1 MINKDL
7 ERLELVA
14 DKYFISLPNIT
25 KLLGKSPAMFSG
37 YEKRK
42 NIGSKVV
49 SELKEKFDINPM
61 FIKFGEGDM
70 LLSNKYIIKE
80 INTETTGYKL
90 KRELRRLNKT
100 QGWLADILGVAP
112 QTIGNWI
119 KFSNIPDNIYDKL
132 KENGVDTDWLLN
144 GSEVKEQ
151 KTHTNDD
158 DVKAITMCLYGKEL
172 RAMTLDEVEE
182 LKDRIKVVYD
192 VFHNFISATETLH
205 GNQLTGKRDIA
216 ESDTISVPLAPNL
229 K

>member
-1 MINKDL
+1 MNKEL

-14 DKYFISLPNIT
+14 DKYFISLINVT
-25 KLLGKSPAMFSG
+25 KLLGKNPATFAN
-37 YEKRK
+37 YKERK
-42 NIGSKVV
+42 HIGNKLID
-49 SELKEKFDINPM
+49 ELKSLLGINPM
-61 FIKFGEGDM
+61 YIRFNQGDM
-70 LLSNKYIIKE
+70 LLHKDNIIREKNLDTPAYRLELLMRKY
-80 INTETTGYKL
+80 NWKL
-90 KRELRRLNKT
+90 KDI
-100 QGWLADILGVAP
+100 ADIVGVSHQAVS
-112 QTIGNWI
+112 NW
-119 KFSNIPDNIYDKL
+119 KNGRDIPDYALDKL

-192 VFHNFISATETLH
+192 VFYNFISATETLH